1 MSDKS
6 EAIGQVRGTFK
17 ELLLVVRDI
26 PDERFSEIWF
36 GEWSTK
42 DILAHLASWD
52 EFAAEDLHRVGRG
65 HIPCLAAIK
74 REELDRWNE
83 FFTKLRK
90 QWPLVQVR
98 FESQHCHEQMMEA
111 LNALP
116 ESMFA
121 SGNAV
126 ANFCATSSAHYREHV
141 QQIKSWYNLPL
152 SYGRKEPDQW
162 AGTNLSSS

>member
-1 MSDKS
+1 M
-6 EAIGQVRGTFK
+6 
-17 ELLLVVRDI
+17 
-26 PDERFSEIWF
+26 
-36 GEWSTK
+36 
-42 DILAHLASWD
+42 
-52 EFAAEDLHRVGRG
+52 GRG

-74 REELDRWNE
+74 REEVDRWNE
-83 FFTKLRK
+83 FFMKVRK
-90 QWPLVQVR
+90 EWPLVQVR
-98 FESQHCHEQMMEA
+98 FESQHSHEQMMEA

-126 ANFCATSSAHYREHV
+126 ANFCAVSTAHYREHA

-152 SYGRKEPDQW
+152 NYGRKEPDQW